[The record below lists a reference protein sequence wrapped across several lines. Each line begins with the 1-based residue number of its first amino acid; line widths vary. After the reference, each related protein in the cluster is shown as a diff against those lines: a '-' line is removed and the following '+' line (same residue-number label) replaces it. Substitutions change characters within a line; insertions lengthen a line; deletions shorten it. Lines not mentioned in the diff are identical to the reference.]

1 MNLSLN
7 APFSIAAALA
17 GPTMSRVSPIRIV
30 DERPGDFA
38 ARETLLDEALGPGR
52 FEKTSARLRD
62 GRLPARGLALVARD
76 ERGALVGTL
85 RCWHVRAGGRAALLL
100 GPLAVV
106 RSHRSLGLGARL
118 MREALWRAAI
128 GGHKA
133 VLLVGDAAYYARF
146 GFEASFTTR
155 LQLPGPV
162 DRGRF
167 LAFEIERGALD
178 GVEGLVVATGA
189 RGGVRRRPQP
199 MMKQAA

>member
-7 APFSIAAALA
+7 APLAVAPFSLPISHPA
-17 GPTMSRVSPIRIV
+17 SIRIV
-30 DERPGDFA
+30 EERLADVD
-38 ARETLLDEALGPGR
+38 AREALLDEAFGPQR

-62 GRLPARGLALVARD
+62 GRLPARSLALVARD
-76 ERGALVGTL
+76 ERGALLGTL
-85 RCWHVRAGGRAALLL
+85 RCWHVMAGGRAALLL
-100 GPLAVV
+100 GPLAVA
-106 RSHRSLGLGARL
+106 RSHRSLGLGAQL

-146 GFEASFTTR
+146 GFEASFTSR
-155 LQLPGPV
+155 LRLPGPV
-162 DRGRF
+162 DAERF
-167 LAFEIERGALD
+167 LAFEIERGAL
-178 GVEGLVVATGA
+178 EGAEGMVVATGA

>member
-1 MNLSLN
+1 
-7 APFSIAAALA
+7 
-17 GPTMSRVSPIRIV
+17 
-30 DERPGDFA
+30 
-38 ARETLLDEALGPGR
+38 
-52 FEKTSARLRD
+52 
-62 GRLPARGLALVARD
+62 
-76 ERGALVGTL
+76 
-85 RCWHVRAGGRAALLL
+85 
-100 GPLAVV
+100 
-106 RSHRSLGLGARL
+106 

-178 GVEGLVVATGA
+178 GVEGMVVATGA